1 MRTKVVQHG
10 EGMSQNFPHH
20 VGIRLTPTEY
30 EGLQKLVVAA
40 GQNQSEVIRFLV
52 RTAAQRP
59 DIVASGLRREKV
71 KPREPQ
77 S

>member
-1 MRTKVVQHG
+1 
-10 EGMSQNFPHH
+10 MSQNFPHH
-20 VGIRLTPTEY
+20 IGIRLTTAEY

-40 GQNQSEVIRFLV
+40 GQNQSEVLRFLV

-59 DIVASGLRREKV
+59 DAVASGLRREKV
-71 KPREPQ
+71 KPSESQ

>member
-1 MRTKVVQHG
+1 
-10 EGMSQNFPHH
+10 MSQNYPYH
-20 VGIRLTPTEY
+20 VGVRLTTPEY
-30 EGLQKLVVAA
+30 DSLQKLVMAT
-40 GQNQSEVIRFLV
+40 GYNQSDVIRFLV

-59 DIVASGLRREKV
+59 DAVASGIRREKD

>member
-1 MRTKVVQHG
+1 
-10 EGMSQNFPHH
+10 MSQKFPHH
-20 VGIRLTPTEY
+20 VGIRLTPAEH

-40 GQNQSEVIRFLV
+40 GYNQSEVIRFLV

-59 DIVASGLRREKV
+59 DMVASGLRREKV